1 MDYNAIQMVLRVW
14 YEGILQKD
22 LVPEWAIRFVIR
34 QMIKNE
40 EKKTSDPLEE
50 TQRQLMKFITELKRQ
65 PIAIHPEKANIQH
78 YELPA
83 EFFQQI
89 LGKLMKYS
97 CGFWPSLSL
106 SEKSS
111 SNLNLSEER
120 MLELTCERAK
130 IENKQQK
137 VLDLGCGWGAL
148 SIYLA
153 KKYPEITIDALTNSK
168 IQKEF
173 IEQRIA
179 EERLT
184 NVQVIKANI
193 GNFSTTKNY
202 DRIVSVEMFEHMRN
216 YEKLL
221 AKLATFLKDSGKLFV
236 HIFSRKE
243 QPYLFEIN
251 DESNWMAK
259 YFFTGGTMPSTN
271 LLLYFPKDFIIEN
284 HWKINGKHYAKTL
297 NTWLWKMKK
306 RKKEILPILENVYGK
321 NQTKKWWTYWK
332 IFFIANAEVFG
343 WKNGQEWFVS
353 HYLFNKH

>member
-1 MDYNAIQMVLRVW
+1 MFITLYCWCRKLW
-14 YEGILQKD
+14 YEGILQKGI
-22 LVPEWAIRFVIR
+22 VPEWLIRFVIR

-40 EKKTSDPLEE
+40 EKKTVKSLEE
-50 TQRQLMKFITELKRQ
+50 KQRQFMKFIAELKQQ

-89 LGKLMKYS
+89 LGEHMKYS
-97 CGFWPSLSL
+97 CGFWSNMDL

-111 SNLNLSEER
+111 ANLNRSEEQ
-120 MLELTCERAK
+120 MLELTCKRAEIK
-130 IENKQQK
+130 EKQK

-148 SIYLA
+148 TSYLA
-153 KKYPEITIDALTNSK
+153 KKYPNITIDALTNSK

-173 IEQRIA
+173 IEKRVA
-179 EERLT
+179 EEELT

-193 GNFSTTKNY
+193 DNFTTSEKY

-221 AKLATFLKDSGKLFV
+221 SKLATFLKDSGKLFV
-236 HIFSRKE
+236 HIFSRRD

-251 DESNWMAK
+251 DESNWMAN

-271 LLLYFPKDFIIEN
+271 LLLYFPRDFIIEN
-284 HWKINGKHYAKTL
+284 HWKINGRHYAKTL

-306 RKKEILPILENVYGK
+306 KKKEILPILEQVYGK
-321 NQTKKWWTYWK
+321 DQTKKWWTYWK

-343 WKNGQEWFVS
+343 WNNGEEWFVS
-353 HYLFNKH
+353 HYLFSKR